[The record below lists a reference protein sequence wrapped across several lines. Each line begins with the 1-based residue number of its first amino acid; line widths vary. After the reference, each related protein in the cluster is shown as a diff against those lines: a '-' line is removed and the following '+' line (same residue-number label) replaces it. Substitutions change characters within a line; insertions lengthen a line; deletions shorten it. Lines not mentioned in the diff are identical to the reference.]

1 MIIIT
6 LFECVL
12 VALSIRYSFHRSIH
26 GKEEILHFAKHQCP
40 ICQYLFSC
48 PFFIFLFLPYCI
60 LDYFCGW
67 LVLLQLYLGSSTRY
81 ILRCKFHTARD
92 LLVSVNPSNSD
103 ARFLIVYYTVMNSSI
118 FLGCWLQAHH
128 PRPAHMVQ
136 GPRQF
141 NLIWEKACNET
152 MTLSSV
158 QFIRVFGKCCR
169 RSSSSL
175 LLGVYCR
182 GAGGRQVDKHNR
194 HFLYGTLDRQ
204 TQLAGTA

>member
-1 MIIIT
+1 MQEVESNIQAMIIKT

-40 ICQYLFSC
+40 ICQYLFSS

-67 LVLLQLYLGSSTRY
+67 LVLLLLYLGSSTRY

-118 FLGCWLQAHH
+118 FLGCRLIIL
-128 PRPAHMVQ
+128 VQ
-136 GPRQF
+136 HTWYR
-141 NLIWEKACNET
+141 
-152 MTLSSV
+152 
-158 QFIRVFGKCCR
+158 
-169 RSSSSL
+169 
-175 LLGVYCR
+175 
-182 GAGGRQVDKHNR
+182 
-194 HFLYGTLDRQ
+194 DR
-204 TQLAGTA
+204 ANSI